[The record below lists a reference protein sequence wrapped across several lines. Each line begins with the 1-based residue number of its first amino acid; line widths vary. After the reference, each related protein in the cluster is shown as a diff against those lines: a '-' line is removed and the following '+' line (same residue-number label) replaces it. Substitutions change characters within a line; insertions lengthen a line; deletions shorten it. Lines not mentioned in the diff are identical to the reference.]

1 MPQSKTSPLIW
12 SLTARADLI
21 RLREFIAPH
30 NPEAAKNAAKSLKKA
45 ANLIIQHP
53 GIGTRLEGRQDREPF
68 VPFGKRGY
76 VIRYRIDGTAIVILK
91 IWHSLEER
99 E

>member
-1 MPQSKTSPLIW
+1 MPRSKTPSLIW
-12 SLTARADLI
+12 TLAARADLI
-21 RLREFIAPH
+21 RLRQFIAPH
-30 NPEAAKNAAKSLKKA
+30 NPEAAENAAQTLKKA

-53 GIGTRLEGRQDREPF
+53 GIGVRLEGRQDRELF

-76 VIRYRIDGTAIVILK
+76 LIRYRIDDTAIVILK